1 MIIIIVS
8 IDKFILNIYKKLILF
23 FTLTKKVKKGKDRWT
38 QKRY

>member
-1 MIIIIVS
+1 MITIIVS

-23 FTLTKKVKKGKDRWT
+23 FTLTKKGKDRWT